1 MNTILMLL
9 FIVAVGYVAYRS
21 KGDNY
26 FLTTS
31 DSNMNLGLSYGATL
45 ISTSAI
51 IGFGG
56 LAGWIGFAVPLTMT
70 IPFVGL
76 IYFATVYIG
85 PKVYK
90 ANKKHKA
97 KTYIEMIGKHYNSPM
112 ISKLLAIITVGLI
125 PFYCVAVLIGVG
137 KFITAFTGVD
147 FTLAVVGFSVLV
159 FGTIAYG
166 GMSAVLKNDMVQ
178 GIIVILG
185 SLIVLAITVFSHMQA
200 VGFWE
205 NLSLAWTAVPEGD
218 ALHKLGFTGFTSW
231 PEFWSRGWLMIT
243 TLLVF
248 TIPVGLITL
257 PQLQTRWM
265 MAKDEKSF
273 KTIARW
279 GVIIPG
285 LAIVTFMLAAISANS
300 YTFATEGITVSQ
312 ASGGGTAN
320 VIPYWI
326 KEGFPAW
333 VSSALF
339 VTILA
344 AAFTTLNSL
353 MHLLS
358 TTISNDIIK
367 TKNPSLKVAYISMI
381 AVIVLAVWMTIA
393 FNGQVAIIARATALY
408 FGIIGAAMLPLVIGM
423 ARGLSNGRHALASF
437 IGGAVTSI
445 GWVLFVHFKESK
457 LFTGITY
464 DMGVYN
470 FVEPIVPGLIVS
482 SLIFIALTKL
492 RPTVK

>member
-1 MNTILMLL
+1 MNIILMLL
-9 FIVAVGYVAYRS
+9 FVAVVGYVAYRS
-21 KGDNY
+21 KGDDY
-26 FLTTS
+26 FMTTS
-31 DSNMNLGLSYGATL
+31 DSNLNLGLSYGATL

-56 LAGWIGFAVPLTMT
+56 LAGWIGFSVPLTMV

-76 IYFATVYIG
+76 IYFATVYVG
-85 PKVYK
+85 PKVWQ
-90 ANKKHKA
+90 ANQRIGA
-97 KTYIEMIGKHYNSPM
+97 KTYIELIGKYYNSPAL
-112 ISKLLAIITVGLI
+112 SKLLALITVGLI

-137 KFITAFTGVD
+137 KFITTFTGID

-159 FGTIAYG
+159 CATIAYG
-166 GMSAVLKNDMVQ
+166 GINSVIKNDMVQ
-178 GIIVILG
+178 GLVVVAG
-185 SLIVLAITVFSHMQA
+185 SLIVLGITFFSHMQTPDFWNNL
-200 VGFWE
+200 VG
-205 NLSLAWTAVPEGD
+205 AWTAVPADDG
-218 ALHKLGFTGFTSW
+218 LYKLGFTGFDSW

-243 TLLVF
+243 PLLVF
-248 TIPVGLITL
+248 TIPVGLIAL

-279 GVIIPG
+279 GVVIPG

-300 YTFATEGITVSQ
+300 YTFATDGVTVAQ
-312 ASGGGTAN
+312 AAGGTAGI
-320 VIPYWI
+320 VPYWI
-326 KEGFPAW
+326 KTGFPAW

-339 VTILA
+339 LTILA

-358 TTISNDIIK
+358 TTIANDIIV
-367 TKNPSLKVAYISMI
+367 TKEPSLKVAYGSMI
-381 AVIVLAVWMTIA
+381 AVILLALWMTIQ
-393 FNGQVAIIARATALY
+393 FNGQMAIIARATALY
-408 FGIIGAAMLPLVIGM
+408 FGIIGASMLPLVIGM

-464 DMGVYN
+464 DIGVYN

-482 SLIFIALTKL
+482 GVIFIALTYL
-492 RPTVK
+492 RPTIK

>member
-1 MNTILMLL
+1 MNIFLMLL
-9 FIVAVGYVAYRS
+9 FVAVVGFVAYRAR
-21 KGDNY
+21 GDNY
-26 FLTTS
+26 FLPTS
-31 DSNMNLGLSYGATL
+31 DSNISLGLSYGATL

-56 LAGWIGFAVPLTMT
+56 LAGWIGFSIPLTMI

-76 IYFATVYIG
+76 IYIATVYIG
-85 PKVYK
+85 PKVWK
-90 ANKKHKA
+90 ANKKIKA
-97 KTYIEMIGKHYNSPM
+97 KTYIEMIGKHYNTPM
-112 ISKLLAIITVGLI
+112 ISKLLALITVGLI

-137 KFITAFTGVD
+137 KFITTFTGIEFVH
-147 FTLAVVGFSVLV
+147 AVIGFSLLV
-159 FGTIAYG
+159 FGTIVYG
-166 GMSAVLKNDMVQ
+166 GMSSVLKNDMIQ

-185 SLIVLAITVFSHMQA
+185 SLIVLSITVFVHMQ
-200 VGFWE
+200 VPGFWD
-205 NLSLAWTAVPEGD
+205 NLVGAWAAVPEGD
-218 ALHKLGFTGFTSW
+218 GLYKLGFTGFDTW

-265 MAKDEKSF
+265 MAKDDKSF
-273 KTIARW
+273 KTIASW

-285 LAIVTFMLAAISANS
+285 LAIITFMLAAISANS
-300 YTFATEGITVSQ
+300 YTFATEGKTVMQS
-312 ASGGGTAN
+312 AGGTAN
-320 VIPYWI
+320 IIPYWI
-326 KEGFPAW
+326 KTGFPAW

-358 TTISNDIIK
+358 TTISNDIISTK
-367 TKNPSLKVAYISMI
+367 TPKLWVAYASMV
-381 AVIVLAVWMTIA
+381 AVILLAIWMTIA
-393 FNGQVAIIARATALY
+393 FNGQAAIIARATALY
-408 FGIIGAAMLPLVIGM
+408 FGIIGASMLPLVIGM
-423 ARGLSNGRHALASF
+423 SKGLCNGRHALASF

-445 GWVLFVHFKESK
+445 GWVLFIHFKESK

-464 DMGVYN
+464 DIGVYN

-482 SLIFIALTKL
+482 SVIFIALTYL
-492 RPTVK
+492 RPTIK

>member
-1 MNTILMLL
+1 MNIILMLL
-9 FIVAVGYVAYRS
+9 LVAVVGYVAYRS
-21 KGDNY
+21 KGEDY

-31 DSNMNLGLSYGATL
+31 ESNMNLGLSYGATL

-56 LAGWIGFAVPLTMT
+56 LAGWIGFAIPLTMV

-85 PKVYK
+85 PKVHR
-90 ANKKHKA
+90 ANKEIKA

-137 KFITAFTGVD
+137 KFITAFTGID
-147 FTLAVVGFSVLV
+147 FALAVVGFSVVV
-159 FGTIAYG
+159 FATIAYG
-166 GMSAVLKNDMVQ
+166 GMNAVLKNDMVQ
-178 GIIVILG
+178 GIIVIVG

-200 VGFWE
+200 PGFWE
-205 NLSLAWTAVPEGD
+205 HLASAWTAVPEGN
-218 ALHKLGFTGFTSW
+218 ALHKLGFTSFTTW
-231 PEFWSRGWLMIT
+231 PEFWSRGWLMII

-265 MAKDEKSF
+265 LAKDEDSF

-279 GVIIPG
+279 GIIIPG

-300 YTFATEGITVSQ
+300 YTFSTEGVTVAQ
-312 ASGGGTAN
+312 AAGGTAGI
-320 VIPYWI
+320 VPYWI
-326 KEGFPAW
+326 KTGFPAW

-358 TTISNDIIK
+358 TTISNDIISTERPK
-367 TKNPSLKVAYISMI
+367 LKIAYASMI
-381 AVIVLAVWMTIA
+381 AVILLALWMTVQ
-393 FNGQVAIIARATALY
+393 FNGQMAIIARATALY
-408 FGIIGAAMLPLVIGM
+408 FGIIGAAMLPLVIGF
-423 ARGLSNGRHALASF
+423 ARGLTNGRHALASF
-437 IGGAVTSI
+437 IGGATTSI
-445 GWVLFVHFKESK
+445 IWVLFVHFKESK

-464 DMGVYN
+464 DLGVYN

-482 SLIFIALTKL
+482 SIILIAATKL
-492 RPTVK
+492 RTQK

>member
-1 MNTILMLL
+1 MNIILMLL

-56 LAGWIGFAVPLTMT
+56 LAGWIGFSIPLTMI

-76 IYFATVYIG
+76 IYLATVYIG

-90 ANKKHKA
+90 ANKKIKA
-97 KTYIEMIGKHYNSPM
+97 KTYIEMIGKHYNTPM
-112 ISKLLAIITVGLI
+112 ISKLLALITVGLI

-137 KFITAFTGVD
+137 KFITAFTGID
-147 FTLAVVGFSVLV
+147 FTLAVVGFSILV

-166 GMSAVLKNDMVQ
+166 GMSSVLKNDMVQ
-178 GIIVILG
+178 GVIVIAG
-185 SLIVLAITVFSHMQA
+185 SLIVLAITLFVHMQA
-200 VGFWE
+200 PGYWE
-205 NLSLAWTAVPEGD
+205 NLAGAWTAVPEGD
-218 ALHKLGFTGFTSW
+218 GLRKLSFTGFTSW
-231 PEFWSRGWLMIT
+231 PEFWSRGWVMIT

-300 YTFATEGITVSQ
+300 YTFATDGVTVAQ
-312 ASGGGTAN
+312 AAGGTAGI
-320 VIPYWI
+320 VPYWI
-326 KEGFPAW
+326 KTGFPAW

-339 VTILA
+339 LTILA

-358 TTISNDIIK
+358 TTIANDIIV
-367 TKNPSLKVAYISMI
+367 TKEPSLKVAYGSMI
-381 AVIVLAVWMTIA
+381 AVILLALWMTVQ
-393 FNGQVAIIARATALY
+393 FNGQMAIIARATALY
-408 FGIIGAAMLPLVIGM
+408 FGIIGASMLPLVIGM

-482 SLIFIALTKL
+482 GVIFVALTYL
-492 RPTVK
+492 RPTIK

>member
-1 MNTILMLL
+1 MNIFLMLL
-9 FIVAVGYVAYRS
+9 FVAVVGYVAYKS
-21 KGDNY
+21 KGGNY
-26 FLTTS
+26 FLPTS

-56 LAGWIGFAVPLTMT
+56 LAGWIGMSVLLTFV
-70 IPFVGL
+70 IPFIGL
-76 IYFATVYIG
+76 IYIATVYIG

-97 KTYIEMIGKHYNSPM
+97 KTYIELIGKYYNSKM
-112 ISKLLAIITVGLI
+112 LSKLLAIITVGLI
-125 PFYCVAVLIGVG
+125 PFYCVAVLVGVG
-137 KFITAFTGVD
+137 KFITSFTGID
-147 FTLAVVGFSVLV
+147 FTLAVVGFSILV
-159 FGTIAYG
+159 FGTIFYG
-166 GMSAVLKNDMVQ
+166 GMTSVLKNDMVQ
-178 GIIVILG
+178 GVIVILG
-185 SLIVLAITVFSHMQA
+185 SLIVLTITVFVHMQ
-200 VGFWE
+200 VPDFWD
-205 NLSLAWTAVPEGD
+205 NLSDAWLLVPEGD
-218 ALHKLGFTGFTSW
+218 TLYKLGFTGFTTW

-273 KTIARW
+273 KTIANW
-279 GVIIPG
+279 GIIIPA
-285 LAIVTFMLAAISANS
+285 LAIITFMLAAIGANS
-300 YTFATEGITVSQ
+300 YTFANEGKTVIQ
-312 ASGGGTAN
+312 AAGGTASI
-320 VIPYWI
+320 VPYWI
-326 KEGFPAW
+326 KTGFPAW

-339 VTILA
+339 VTVLA

-358 TTISNDIIK
+358 TTISNDIVTTK
-367 TKNPSLKVAYISMI
+367 TPKLSVAYASMG
-381 AVIVLAVWMTIA
+381 AVIVLALWMTIA
-393 FNGQVAIIARATALY
+393 FNGQAAIIARATALY
-408 FGIIGAAMLPLVIGM
+408 FGIIGASMLPLVVGM
-423 ARGLSNGRHALASF
+423 TRGLTNGRHALASF

-445 GWVLFVHFKESK
+445 VWVLFVHFKESK

-482 SLIFIALTKL
+482 SVIFVALTYL
-492 RPTVK
+492 RPTIK